1 MARLT
6 LALVALLA
14 TACSSTVGLTAFA
27 DRSTGAR
34 LSFEAG
40 ATEAEGQ
47 LVAFDPARHSL
58 DIAISISLEQAEDL
72 DVYIVTSNG
81 IRFQVLES
89 FTGCE
94 VDGAGRHCERWLPV
108 LPDEASD
115 NWRVEAIRTEPDQP
129 ASVQVEVT
137 WVPMQG

>member
-6 LALVALLA
+6 LAFVVFLA
-14 TACSSTVGLTAFA
+14 TACSSTVALTAFA

-34 LSFEAG
+34 LSFDAG
-40 ATEAEGQ
+40 VTEAEGQ

-81 IRFQVLES
+81 VRFQVLES

-94 VDGAGRHCERWLPV
+94 VNGSGRHCERWLPV
-108 LPDEASD
+108 LPDEGPD
-115 NWRVEAIRTEPDQP
+115 NWRVEAVRTEPDRP
-129 ASVQVEVT
+129 ATVQVDVT
-137 WVPMQG
+137 WVPLQG